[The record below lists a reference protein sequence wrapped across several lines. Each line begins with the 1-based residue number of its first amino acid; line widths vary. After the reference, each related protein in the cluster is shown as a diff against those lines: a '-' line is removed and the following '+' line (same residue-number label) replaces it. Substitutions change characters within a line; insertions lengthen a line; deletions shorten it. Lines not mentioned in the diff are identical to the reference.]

1 MYDGGILLLLTVLV
15 GGGLIPILICLF
27 AVVSSVGIVGATSFS
42 LAMQDQGETAGS
54 ASALIGLIPYCWVAV

>member
-54 ASALIGLIPYCWVAV
+54 ASALIGLIPIAG